1 LNVSVA
7 PVSGSGASHAFS
19 VVFSDSYGY
28 TEIYYTEVLFQTQ
41 PAGQSACYVQYV
53 RATNTISP
61 VSDSGTANAGSVQAG
76 IAGTVSNSQCTVD
89 AEASSTSGSG
99 SNLTLTLALT
109 LKPAFSGAKNI
120 YMGMRSRI
128 EPMKTIAKMLRAHE
142 S

>member
-1 LNVSVA
+1 MAVQRLLDCAAPPLNVSVA

-28 TEIYYTEVLFQTQ
+28 TDIYYTEVLFQTQ

-76 IAGTVSNSQCTVD
+76 IAGTVSNSQCTR
-89 AEASSTSGSG
+89 ST
-99 SNLTLTLALT
+99 
-109 LKPAFSGAKNI
+109 PRHPPPQVPEVI
-120 YMGMRSRI
+120 
-128 EPMKTIAKMLRAHE
+128 
-142 S
+142 